1 MRGLTPTELKD
12 WCTRHGVE
20 LDDRLTPLH
29 PFRSALTVRC
39 GFPKNISQ
47 LTWFC
52 RFIEGSLQS
61 HEDCLLWVTAW
72 GVWPSSENWDLYYR
86 LRRSYSEPRLIQE
99 VPGHLFLKSEKAD
112 LVNFIEVG
120 LISGWDMHLIPSA
133 GSRHVFVSHDEW
145 VEFALNDRVRAEQI
159 SADLKSA
166 ELKIY
171 SFGRRLPL
179 DR

>member
-1 MRGLTPTELKD
+1 MGHCMGRMAEL
-12 WCTRHGVE
+12 GE
-20 LDDRLTPLH
+20 LGPLLSASAKL
-29 PFRSALTVRC
+29 FRTST
-39 GFPKNISQ
+39 
-47 LTWFC
+47 
-52 RFIEGSLQS
+52 
-61 HEDCLLWVTAW
+61 
-72 GVWPSSENWDLYYR
+72 
-86 LRRSYSEPRLIQE
+86 IQE